1 MKKMKKFLALALIG
15 AFSLS
20 AFGCGNKSPE
30 ADSSVKKVG
39 VIQLAE
45 HLALDRAREGFVEG
59 LAQEGFNDGKNVEFI
74 VNNAQGDQSNLAT
87 ISQKFANEKL
97 DLVCAIATPAAV
109 AMASASPDIAI
120 VGTAITDYE
129 VAKLVDSN
137 EKPGRNVTGTS
148 DLNPVSEQV
157 DLMTKVL
164 KDLKVLGIIRSS
176 AEQNSQI
183 QADMIKAICKEKG
196 IEVVEMTVSSVNDI
210 QQAAQDLVNKNVQA
224 IYAPTDNIISSAMP
238 NLIRV
243 TNDAKLPVFCAEEA
257 QVEKGALITVG
268 INYKELGK
276 QTGVMAARILKGEA
290 LPKDMPIETA
300 KNYQVTINQEAS
312 KLLGIEIPEE
322 LKKDANLV

>member
-1 MKKMKKFLALALIG
+1 MKKMKRFLALALVG
-15 AFSLS
+15 ALSLT
-20 AFGCGNKSPE
+20 AFGCGNDAKDAESG
-30 ADSSVKKVG
+30 VKKVG

-59 LAQEGFNDGKNVEFI
+59 LAQEGFSDGKNVEFI

-109 AMASASPDIAI
+109 AMASASPDLPI

-137 EKPGRNVTGTS
+137 DKPGRNVTGTS
-148 DLNPVSEQV
+148 DLNPISEQV
-157 DLMTKVL
+157 ELMTKVL

-183 QADMIKAICKEKG
+183 QAEMISAICKEKG

-243 TNDAKLPVFCAEEA
+243 TNDAKIPVFCAEEA

-268 INYKELGK
+268 INYKELGI
-276 QTGVMAARILKGEA
+276 QTGKMAARILKGEA
-290 LPKDMPIETA
+290 MPKDMPIETA

-312 KLLGIEIPEE
+312 KLLGIDIPED

>member
-20 AFGCGNKSPE
+20 AFGCGNKNPE

>member
-1 MKKMKKFLALALIG
+1 MKRMKRFLALALMG
-15 AFSLS
+15 AFTVGL
-20 AFGCGNKSPE
+20 FGCGNGTDQEVSG
-30 ADSSVKKVG
+30 VQKVG
-39 VIQLAE
+39 IIQLAE
-45 HLALDRAREGFVEG
+45 HLALDRAREGFIEG
-59 LAQEGFNDGKNVEFI
+59 LAQEGFNEGKNVEFI

-87 ISQKFANEKL
+87 ISQKFANDKP

-109 AMASASPDIAI
+109 AMASASPEIPI

-137 EKPGRNVTGTS
+137 DKPGRNVTGTS
-148 DLNPVSEQV
+148 DLNPISEQV

-164 KDLKVLGIIRSS
+164 KDLKVLGLIRSS

-210 QQAAQDLVNKNVQA
+210 QQVAQDLVGKNVQA

-243 TNDAKLPVFCAEEA
+243 TNDKKIPVFCAEEA

-268 INYKELGK
+268 INYKELGL
-276 QTGVMAARILKGEA
+276 QTGKMAARILKGEA
-290 LPKDMPIETA
+290 MPKDMPIETA

-322 LKKDANLV
+322 IKKDANLV